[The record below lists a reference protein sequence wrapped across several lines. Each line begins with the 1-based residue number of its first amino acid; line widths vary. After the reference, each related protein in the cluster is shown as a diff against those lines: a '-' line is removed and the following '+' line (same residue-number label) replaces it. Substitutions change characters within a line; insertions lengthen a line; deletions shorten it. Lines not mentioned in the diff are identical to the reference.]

1 MMIPNFSG
9 RIHACRRIAARTP
22 KFFELPAI
30 WRFFYFFSVMTEF
43 RKASATVEMVEKL
56 VQELQDAKSKEGEV
70 QAEVLHSRWTE
81 VEKHFSELSPIAD
94 KMQRRC
100 DARGELERLKEEL
113 RALLPPCSM
122 EESMKKAQEI
132 VDNKTEG
139 FQNVQ
144 GILSQALELEA
155 AATYGVK
162 MAEKVSDLLARLKTA
177 RDTFEALKTVLE
189 PLVRQFDQNAAASAA
204 ERQKQEEAARQAAE
218 REAAEAARILQ
229 AFLYIPIECIQI
241 RQLAHDI
248 V

>member
-1 MMIPNFSG
+1 MMILNCFAGYMLVAEQPGDPSVLNYTFLALFLS
-9 RIHACRRIAARTP
+9 
-22 KFFELPAI
+22 
-30 WRFFYFFSVMTEF
+30 FSVMTEF

-81 VEKHFSELSPIAD
+81 VERHFSELSPIAD

-113 RALLPPCSM
+113 RALLPPCSV

-162 MAEKVSDLLARLKTA
+162 MAEKVSDLLTRLKTA
-177 RDTFEALKTVLE
+177 RDTFETLKTVLE

-229 AFLYIPIECIQI
+229 AFL
-241 RQLAHDI
+241 
-248 V
+248 